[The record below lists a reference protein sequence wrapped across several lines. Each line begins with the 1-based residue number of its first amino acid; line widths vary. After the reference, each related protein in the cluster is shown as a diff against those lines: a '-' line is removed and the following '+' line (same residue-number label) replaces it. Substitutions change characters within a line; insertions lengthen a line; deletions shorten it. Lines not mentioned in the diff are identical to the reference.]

1 MGRFFDRLKPISDR
15 IIYQSFCAGLKIIQ
29 APQVIR
35 EKNPKFFLD
44 ETFTTSTGGLYAI
57 VLKYSGF
64 SLGDDFLDLLSALH
78 SEKINT
84 IVVVNGKISNA
95 VMSAIRPYAHRVL
108 ARENIGR
115 DFGGYRA
122 ATLHLHREGLTPSRM
137 LYCNDSVAYIKGA
150 ALDHLVRKL
159 SDNTHDVVGSF
170 ENHEF
175 EHHIGSYVFSVSGQA
190 FCNPKFQQFW
200 QRYRP
205 YDIRPYAIKNGE
217 IALSQVLKRCGYSL
231 DVVYS
236 AERLAEALY
245 SLDLPRLVELIR
257 YTRPAFR
264 FQPLDE
270 LIQRAVS
277 ARNLP
282 NILGA
287 HDTAATQMPI
297 PAGTPTIS
305 AHAARRKAMRD
316 AQAETGKIN
325 AVAER
330 LACDTLVDR
339 FMTEVTQGSQIHLG
353 FGLFHRV
360 LDAPL
365 IKKDL
370 LARAIY
376 LEHDSALIL
385 DRLPADS
392 RAAIMRELIN
402 RGRPIQVRGL
412 RRFLL
417 AHGLI

>member
-1 MGRFFDRLKPISDR
+1 MGRFFGRLKPISDR
-15 IIYQSFCAGLKIIQ
+15 IIYHSFCTGLKIVQ
-29 APQVIR
+29 APRVIR
-35 EKNPKFFLD
+35 EKNPTFFLD
-44 ETFTTSTGGLYAI
+44 QTFTTATGGLYAI

-64 SLGDDFLDLLSALH
+64 TLGDDFRDLLSTLH
-78 SEKINT
+78 SAKINT
-84 IVVVNGKISNA
+84 IVVVNGKISDE
-95 VMSAIRPYAHRVL
+95 VMSAVKPFAHRVL

-115 DFGGYRA
+115 DFGAYRA
-122 ATLHLHREGLTPSRM
+122 ATLHLHREGLKPDRV
-137 LYCNDSVAYIKGA
+137 LYCNDSVAYIKGT

-159 SDNTHDVVGSF
+159 SDNAHDVVGSF

-175 EHHIGSYVFSVSGQA
+175 EHHIGTYVFSVSGRA

-205 YDIRPYAIKNGE
+205 FDIRPYAIKNGE
-217 IALSQVLKRCGYSL
+217 IALSQVLKRCGYSI

-236 AERLAEALY
+236 ADRLAEALY
-245 SLDLPRLVELIR
+245 NLDLPRLVELIR

-264 FQPLDE
+264 FQPLD
-270 LIQRAVS
+270 AVVKGAVL
-277 ARNLP
+277 ARGLP
-282 NILGA
+282 AILGA
-287 HDTAATQMPI
+287 HDTTTAPV
-297 PAGTPTIS
+297 PAPTSTPTIS

-316 AQAETGKIN
+316 AQVETGKIN

-330 LACDTLVDR
+330 MACDTLVDR

-365 IKKDL
+365 VKKDL

-402 RGRPIQVRGL
+402 RGRPIHVRGL

-417 AHGLI
+417 SHGLV